1 MNKPA
6 VLIIPESNT
15 EIIKEV
21 SDLLADNNVLVKLMH
36 DDEFNV
42 MFNIDCDT
50 LNVDMSDE
58 AFLTI
63 AKLAHEKDITFNQM
77 VVNILR
83 KQLKKNEV
91 L

>member
-6 VLIIPESNT
+6 VLIISESNT

-21 SDLLADNNVLVKLMH
+21 SDLLTDNNVLVKLMH
-36 DDEFNV
+36 DDDFDV
-42 MFNIDCDT
+42 MFNINCGEVDI
-50 LNVDMSDE
+50 DMSDE
-58 AFLTI
+58 TFLKV
-63 AKLAHEKDITFNQM
+63 AKRAHEKDITFNQM

-83 KQLKKNEV
+83 KQIEKNEV